1 MMIPLKDALT
11 SAGLQ
16 PDQIDD
22 IVMVGGTTR
31 IPYIRHE
38 IEKFFNKELNYQDH
52 PDEAIGDGAAVYGDM
67 LLKGRSLE
75 FKKTTNKAI
84 GVEVYDPE
92 KNEDVMDEV
101 FPKDTS
107 FPVSKIRDYVTHI
120 DDQQKMIIELVQR
133 KEKGQ
138 PYQSLGE
145 MKIDGFAAGPKGQQR
160 IRVTFT
166 IDEAGKL
173 SVTAKDLN
181 RDDDAGCEL
190 HVEESVQS
198 RSFEELR
205 EMAQKSKNE
214 RMEQEER
221 KE

>member
-1 MMIPLKDALT
+1 
-11 SAGLQ
+11 
-16 PDQIDD
+16 
-22 IVMVGGTTR
+22 
-31 IPYIRHE
+31 
-38 IEKFFNKELNYQDH
+38 
-52 PDEAIGDGAAVYGDM
+52 
-67 LLKGRSLE
+67 
-75 FKKTTNKAI
+75 
-84 GVEVYDPE
+84 
-92 KNEDVMDEV
+92 MDEV

-107 FPVSKIRDYVTHI
+107 YPVSKIRDYVTHI

-160 IRVTFT
+160 IRVTFN
-166 IDEAGKL
+166 IDEAGKF

-181 RDDDAGCEL
+181 REDDVGCEL
-190 HVEESVQS
+190 QIEESVQS

-205 EMAQKSKNE
+205 EMAQESQNKNK